1 MTSFFKTWFKID
13 SIAQGKLDAIQSRLK
28 KNKEAEAEKKKAQ
41 KWANDISTM
50 LMSDGPYEGNI
61 EGAKRQVENI
71 EKIMAEN
78 EKRRNENS
86 SALPSERNRDW
97 KFDFLG
103 GITVGDGLRGNFDDG
118 DWCWWPIFA

>member
-1 MTSFFKTWFKID
+1 
-13 SIAQGKLDAIQSRLK
+13 
-28 KNKEAEAEKKKAQ
+28 
-41 KWANDISTM
+41 M

-86 SALPSERNRDW
+86 SALPSERNRDLFF
-97 KFDFLG
+97 FDYW
-103 GITVGDGLRGNFDDG
+103 R
-118 DWCWWPIFA
+118 PRKM

>member
-1 MTSFFKTWFKID
+1 MWTIWTRNSFRISISVHFRSASGLLPVADFKTRFKID
-13 SIAQGKLDAIQSRLK
+13 SIAQGKLAAIQARLK

-86 SALPSERNRDW
+86 SALPAERNRD
-97 KFDFLG
+97 FNDS
-103 GITVGDGLRGNFDDG
+103 
-118 DWCWWPIFA
+118 

>member
-1 MTSFFKTWFKID
+1 MALYFKTCGKID

-86 SALPSERNRDW
+86 SALPSERNRD
-97 KFDFLG
+97 
-103 GITVGDGLRGNFDDG
+103 
-118 DWCWWPIFA
+118 

>member
-1 MTSFFKTWFKID
+1 
-13 SIAQGKLDAIQSRLK
+13 
-28 KNKEAEAEKKKAQ
+28 
-41 KWANDISTM
+41 M

-86 SALPSERNRDW
+86 SALPSERNRDL
-97 KFDFLG
+97 KYDFLV
-103 GITVGDGLRGNFDDG
+103 ISMLLADVGDEIS
-118 DWCWWPIFA
+118 W

>member
-1 MTSFFKTWFKID
+1 
-13 SIAQGKLDAIQSRLK
+13 
-28 KNKEAEAEKKKAQ
+28 
-41 KWANDISTM
+41 M

-86 SALPSERNRDW
+86 SALPSERNRDLR
-97 KFDFLG
+97 FFSDFYSDRK
-103 GITVGDGLRGNFDDG
+103 TD
-118 DWCWWPIFA
+118 FAHAKADVSKAAWEI

>member
-1 MTSFFKTWFKID
+1 M
-13 SIAQGKLDAIQSRLK
+13 K

-86 SALPSERNRDW
+86 SALPSERNRDF
-97 KFDFLG
+97 KKM
-103 GITVGDGLRGNFDDG
+103 IVEDDTY
-118 DWCWWPIFA
+118 W